1 MDSFHFSQ
9 THEILLSPTTAMKKS
24 YLHLSRYLWTY
35 LCSLSHSFVKM
46 ISWRCVWD
54 GWYRYKKTDRAVH
67 LSAVRTRPSRL
78 DSGDSSRGAMSSFLW
93 GVSMETTA
101 IAAGRFSPTKPP
113 SIPFPHSTF
122 VHWNIRACTCHTY
135 THTHTVTFT
144 HTFTRTHTGDLEV
157 CAHTGGGV
165 GWGEGQ
171 VHTDFLHVL
180 CWSCSTGNKP
190 SISTRTAEKK
200 ACEGTSTNELDLE

>member
-9 THEILLSPTTAMKKS
+9 THEILLSATTAMKKAIYTFPVIS
-24 YLHLSRYLWTY
+24 GLR
-35 LCSLSHSFVKM
+35 SLSHTFVRM
-46 ISWRCVWD
+46 TSLRCVWD
-54 GWYRYKKTDRAVH
+54 GWYCYKKTDRAVH
-67 LSAVRTRPSRL
+67 LRVVRTRPSRL
-78 DSGDSSRGAMSSFLW
+78 DSGDSSRGAMSSFLR
-93 GVSMETTA
+93 GVSMETTT

-122 VHWNIRACTCHTY
+122 VHWNIRACTCHTQ
-135 THTHTVTFT
+135 THTVTFT
-144 HTFTRTHTGDLEV
+144 HTFTQTHRWP
-157 CAHTGGGV
+157 GGLCSHWRLWRV

-200 ACEGTSTNELDLE
+200 ACEGTSTNKLDLE